1 MVAYNIFL
9 NFVEVFTLTTFVYL
23 YYSFS
28 SRKQFCLLLTSL
40 FLICELCDI
49 FKENRFILMI
59 GYFIISYSFV
69 IYKKDRMF
77 LGDAFI
83 LGGYIFFI
91 FLCTFILYYLF
102 RPLLNSDFSILF
114 YILVGVFSKTILVL
128 FTYWLLSH
136 LKYDLNVPNQQYL
149 IVIITEI
156 LVLSIFGIIG
166 YASVDITVSFSSF
179 IVCSLLLIVFF
190 LIIINGIYF
199 NKIYTEK
206 MQYEKQLQKEK
217 YIKQSLRLIQ
227 NISYDIDDK
236 KHRIHWILEHIKHL
250 NNDTNPKISKAIE
263 QYQSKNTYQKL
274 VASKN
279 PVFDIL
285 ISVKINRLQDDNISI
300 KPFFEISQNE
310 KYDDLDFID
319 VISEILDYVKRHN
332 EITLHIKGQGIYTLV
347 ELYSEN
353 DFYDYDR
360 CKIESDLI
368 VKKKNIYK
376 DGIYYM
382 KFLLKGTDDDVR
394 ENL

>member
-1 MVAYNIFL
+1 MVAYSIFL
-9 NFVEVFTLTTFVYL
+9 NFVEVFTLAAFVYL

-49 FKENRFILMI
+49 LRENGIIILLS
-59 GYFIISYSFV
+59 YFIVSYLF
-69 IYKKDRMF
+69 IIHEKQKLNF
-77 LGDAFI
+77 GDAFI
-83 LGGYIFFI
+83 LGSYIF
-91 FLCTFILYYLF
+91 LMSVYPYLSYCLF
-102 RPLLNSDFSILF
+102 GRLLNSGYDSIYYICAGITSKLF
-114 YILVGVFSKTILVL
+114 LIFITL
-128 FTYWLLSH
+128 WLLDH
-136 LKYDLNVPNQQYL
+136 LNFNFPTPNKQYFL
-149 IVIITEI
+149 TIITEI
-156 LVLSIFGIIG
+156 IALSIFGIIG
-166 YASVDITVSFSSF
+166 YAAVDSTVSYNSL
-179 IVCSLLLIVFF
+179 IVCSLILIVFF

-199 NKIYTEK
+199 NRIYTEK

-250 NNDTNPKISKAIE
+250 NNDTNTEISKAIE

-274 VASKN
+274 IASKN

-382 KFLLKGTDDDVR
+382 KFLWYTKLS
-394 ENL
+394 EA

>member
-1 MVAYNIFL
+1 M
-9 NFVEVFTLTTFVYL
+9 
-23 YYSFS
+23 
-28 SRKQFCLLLTSL
+28 
-40 FLICELCDI
+40 
-49 FKENRFILMI
+49 
-59 GYFIISYSFV
+59 
-69 IYKKDRMF
+69 
-77 LGDAFI
+77 
-83 LGGYIFFI
+83 
-91 FLCTFILYYLF
+91 
-102 RPLLNSDFSILF
+102 
-114 YILVGVFSKTILVL
+114 
-128 FTYWLLSH
+128 
-136 LKYDLNVPNQQYL
+136 
-149 IVIITEI
+149 
-156 LVLSIFGIIG
+156 G
-166 YASVDITVSFSSF
+166 YAVIKPSVTYSEF
-179 IVCSLLLIVFF
+179 IVCALLLAVFI

-199 NKIYTEK
+199 NMVYTEK

-250 NNDTNPKISKAIE
+250 NNDTNTEISKAIE

-310 KYDDLDFID
+310 KYDDLDFTD
-319 VISEILDYVKRHN
+319 VISEILNYVKRN
-332 EITLHIKGQGIYTLV
+332 SEITLHIKGQGIYTLV

>member
-1 MVAYNIFL
+1 MVAYSIFL

-49 FKENRFILMI
+49 FKENGIVLML
-59 GYFIISYSFV
+59 GYFITGYLFIIHNKRKIQF
-69 IYKKDRMF
+69 
-77 LGDAFI
+77 GDIFI
-83 LGGYIFFI
+83 LGGYV
-91 FLCTFILYYLF
+91 FL
-102 RPLLNSDFSILF
+102 
-114 YILVGVFSKTILVL
+114 L
-128 FTYWLLSH
+128 FTYPYISYCLFGRLKNMGYEFIYLICAGITSKLFLILVTCWLLRH
-136 LKYDLNVPNQQYL
+136 LKFTFPVPNKQYSL
-149 IVIITEI
+149 VIITEVVI
-156 LVLSIFGIIG
+156 LSIFGMISYDNVEVTASYSPVIIC
-166 YASVDITVSFSSF
+166 IFTF
-179 IVCSLLLIVFF
+179 I
-190 LIIINGIYF
+190 LIIINGIYL
-199 NKIYTEK
+199 NRIYTEK